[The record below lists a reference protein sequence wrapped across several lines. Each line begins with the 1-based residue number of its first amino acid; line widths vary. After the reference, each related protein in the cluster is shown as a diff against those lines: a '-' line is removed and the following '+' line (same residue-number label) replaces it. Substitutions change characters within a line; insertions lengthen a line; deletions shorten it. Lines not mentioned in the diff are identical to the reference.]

1 MPDTLQFKV
10 KADNMKLDTLQFL
23 LKSERPNTRK
33 ARNNKEQAKAK
44 EKISLKIEST
54 HGSTQPYNKPLIF
67 VTETPVNEKILK
79 GLKLSHGKD
88 TVLVDATLAD
98 TLSRRRF
105 IINQKW
111 KEKESYTLLIP
122 KGQLTDIYGAT
133 NDSLNLMITTW
144 EERDYGTIIIN
155 ANIQTTKGQWLFQLM
170 TEKDVLL
177 RELIAHKGDKIKFA
191 FLAPGKYTVKMIYD
205 ENSNGVWDTGKYLK
219 NRQPEKVVRLDKV
232 LTVRANWDDE
242 EPKDPIELKANQ

>member
-1 MPDTLQFKV
+1 MVSNIIRGTFDEEFNSYI
-10 KADNMKLDTLQFL
+10 KAGFCHKKSIMKKKITVILIL
-23 LKSERPNTRK
+23 LFAGVSLIAQDHHHDKDEHKEIRK
-33 ARNNKEQAKAK
+33 E
-44 EKISLKIEST
+44 
-54 HGSTQPYNKPLIF
+54 Y
-67 VTETPVNEKILK
+67 KILK

-219 NRQPEKVVRLDKV
+219 
-232 LTVRANWDDE
+232 
-242 EPKDPIELKANQ
+242 KALRK